1 MILSQ
6 AQLILLLVCVFLWTD
21 LSSSYICLPGWVD
34 KCKALFVLDEHIH
47 QVREMS
53 KCSLNFESQESGRIA
68 EF

>member
-1 MILSQ
+1 VILSQ
-6 AQLILLLVCVFLWTD
+6 AQLILLQVCVFLWTD
-21 LSSSYICLPGWVD
+21 LSSCYICLPGWVD
-34 KCKALFVLDEHIH
+34 KCKALVVLDEHIH